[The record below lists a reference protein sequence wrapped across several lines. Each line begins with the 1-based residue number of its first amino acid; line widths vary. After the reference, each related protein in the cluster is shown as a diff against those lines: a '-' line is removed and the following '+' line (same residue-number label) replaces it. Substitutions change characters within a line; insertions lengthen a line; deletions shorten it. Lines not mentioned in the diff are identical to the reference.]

1 MKEAFLRAA
10 GRTGRALAWSAL
22 ALAVAWATMALW
34 LDGPAS
40 RSYAGMAAAG
50 FVLVAAASVVFIRP
64 RWKGVA
70 LAVTGVAATATWW
83 STLEPNNYRDWRPE
97 VSKIASWRRDGDRV
111 VLENVRDF
119 QYRSGTDFTERWIR
133 REFDLSRVKGVDMFL
148 SNWGPSLICHTIA
161 SFEFDD
167 VRPFAVSVE
176 TRKEKG
182 EEYSALRG
190 LYRGFELH
198 YVFAEER
205 DVIGLRAA
213 HLGERVHL
221 YRLKG
226 GRAEARALLEEYLRA
241 VRRLD
246 LEPRWYNAVT
256 TNCTTSI
263 RDNARQAAGV
273 GPFDLRILLNGD
285 IDRLGWERG
294 RIDNSMPFESLRAM
308 SDITGKVKAAA
319 GAGSAEFS
327 TRIRQGL
334 PGARNR

>member
-10 GRTGRALAWSAL
+10 GMTGRVLGWTAL
-22 ALAVAWATMALW
+22 ALAVAWAALALW

-40 RSYAGMAAAG
+40 RSFAGMAAVG
-50 FVLVAAASVVFIRP
+50 FVLVAAAGVAFIRP

-70 LAVTGVAATATWW
+70 LAVTGVAAVATWW
-83 STLEPNNYRDWRPE
+83 SRIEPNNYRDWRPE
-97 VSKIASWRRDGDRV
+97 VSRIASWRRDGDRI

-119 QYRSGTDFTERWIR
+119 QYRSATDFTERWIR
-133 REFDLSRVKGVDMFL
+133 REFDLSRVRGVDMYM

-167 VRPFAVSVE
+167 VRPFAVSIE

-190 LYRGFELH
+190 LYKGFELH

-205 DVIGLRAA
+205 DEIGLRAA

-226 GRAEARALLEEYLRA
+226 GRLEARALLEEYLRA

-273 GPFDLRILLNGD
+273 GPFDLRLLLNGD
-285 IDRLGWERG
+285 LDRLGYERG
-294 RIDNSMPFESLRAM
+294 KIDTSMPFESLRAT

-319 GAGSAEFS
+319 GAGAAEFS

-334 PGARNR
+334 PGARR